1 MNQADKIIER
11 LKCHPRVK
19 GKDVPVGAFSVMC
32 KGVKVVED
40 NGNFDMS
47 VVITTDD
54 IDLDDEVIV
63 QDAIDFGY
71 LTANAQL
78 FVDHEYN
85 TLTHTAGFLRGPLGK
100 WPSTKDHRGWKAR
113 VRLYDNPAGEA
124 VRLIAEQSGQIGL
137 SIGFYPEDYG
147 PLTDE
152 EKQRYT
158 VNGKTPSSIIRKLSV
173 FEFSFTAL
181 PCNVSCQ
188 GQLVEVGGGE
198 KQVAVL
204 SDLVDEGKIDRKVA
218 VLLGDAQEPQDIVFY
233 RVKTPHGVIT
243 KRRNAL

>member
-1 MNQADKIIER
+1 MKRANEIIER

-19 GKDVPVGAFSVMC
+19 GQDVPVGAFSVMC
-32 KGVKVVED
+32 KGVKVEED
-40 NGNFDMS
+40 NGSYDMT

-54 IDLDDEVIV
+54 IDLDDEVIA

-71 LTANAQL
+71 LTANTQL

-124 VRLIAEQSGQIGL
+124 VKLIASQSGQIGL
-137 SIGFYPEDYG
+137 SIGFYPTDHG
-147 PLTDE
+147 PLTEDE
-152 EKQRYT
+152 RARYT
-158 VNGKTPSSIIRKLSV
+158 VGGKTPSSIIRKLSV

-188 GQLVEVGGGE
+188 GQLVAVGGGE

-204 SDLVDEGKIDRKVA
+204 SDLVDAGKIDRKVA
-218 VLLGDAQEPQDIVFY
+218 VLLGDVQATPDIEKY
-233 RVKTPHGVIT
+233 RVATPHGVLV
-243 KRRNAL
+243 KSRASV